1 MDSSLHFLRRSSNE
15 DLEPLVKY
23 LTKPITEELSTKEKY
38 KKHYP
43 NHREYVDEIAFELSL
58 FGGNTIVNWIRGKVL
73 YSIICY
79 VVPPRH
85 WNRSQGPPYK
95 EIVRDVASKLKVNY
109 TEDDSVEE
117 VELKILI
124 EIFRRSFDGMSD
136 VERDEVIKAFEEAGA
151 KIDFSD
157 GVPIATVIVQ
167 IIMKSSRNFA
177 EQIAMIVANAVAKTV
192 LGQGLKLVG
201 VDLAKKAFAKRM
213 MGVFTGPIG
222 WTITAIWTAIDISGP
237 AYRVTIPCVC
247 HIAYLRQKTKNQDD
261 FGGDE

>member
-23 LTKPITEELSTKEKY
+23 LTKPIITGGLSTKEKY
-38 KKHYP
+38 KKYYP
-43 NHREYVDEIAFELSL
+43 NHREYVDEIALDLML
-58 FGGNTIVNWIRGKVL
+58 FGGNTIANFIRG
-73 YSIICY
+73 
-79 VVPPRH
+79 
-85 WNRSQGPPYK
+85 QGIPYK
-95 EIVRDVASKLKVNY
+95 EIVQDVASKLKVRY
-109 TEDDSVEE
+109 TDEDSVEK
-117 VELKILI
+117 VELEILS
-124 EIFRRSFDGMSD
+124 ELFRRSFDGMSD

-201 VDLAKKAFAKRM
+201 VDLAKKAVAKRM

-222 WTITAIWTAIDISGP
+222 WPITAIWTAIDISGP